1 MSGHEVIIAYNGPD
15 AVKTARSLCPEVV
28 VCDIGLPGM
37 NGYDVAATLR
47 RDPELRNVRLI
58 AVTGYGDAQDR
69 DTALATGF
77 DEHLCKPVEPNALLA
92 EIAKTLRAPQAA
104 CGSTGAR

>member
-1 MSGHEVIIAYNGPD
+1 
-15 AVKTARSLCPEVV
+15 
-28 VCDIGLPGM
+28 
-37 NGYDVAATLR
+37 
-47 RDPELRNVRLI
+47 
-58 AVTGYGDAQDR
+58 VTGYGDAQDR

-92 EIAKTLRAPQAA
+92 EIGKTLRSPKAA